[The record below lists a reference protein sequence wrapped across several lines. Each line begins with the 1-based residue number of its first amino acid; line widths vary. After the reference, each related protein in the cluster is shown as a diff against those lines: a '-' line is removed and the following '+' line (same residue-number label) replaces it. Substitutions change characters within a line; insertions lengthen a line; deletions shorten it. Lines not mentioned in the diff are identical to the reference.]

1 VWIPANVWSPGPSAA
16 ALQDQWWLMG
26 GDTDFR

>member
-1 VWIPANVWSPGPSAA
+1 MWSPGPSVAE
-16 ALQDQWWLMG
+16 LQGQWWLMG